1 MLKKQAFCA
10 VTKIIEALTDDYEAG
25 DEFCLYGKTS
35 GELKEDGEYWLDD
48 YPDVSDD
55 GDEIYPDAVVKLSL
69 SYVYSGR
76 QFADVVQNVLGQKK
90 SPSTKDFVA
99 ALDFYSKNDTFLDF

>member
-1 MLKKQAFCA
+1 MLTKQTFHTVA
-10 VTKIIEALTDDYEAG
+10 KIIESLADDYEAG

-35 GELKEDGEYWLDD
+35 GELKEDEKYWIDD

-69 SYVYSGR
+69 SYVYSGQ
-76 QFADVVQNVLGQKK
+76 QFADVLQNVLSQKK
-90 SPSTKDFVA
+90 SASTKDFVA